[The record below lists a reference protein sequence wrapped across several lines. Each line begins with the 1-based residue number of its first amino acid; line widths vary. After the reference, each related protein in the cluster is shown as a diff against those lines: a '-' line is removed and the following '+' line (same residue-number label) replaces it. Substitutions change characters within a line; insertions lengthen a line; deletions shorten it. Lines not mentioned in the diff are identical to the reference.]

1 MMFEHY
7 FKSLFMNKVNII
19 IPFLIFVIT
28 FLFHKFII
36 YPVEAYVFLPENVE
50 HASYL
55 YLPHAVRIIA
65 YYVLGPIALI
75 PIFLSQCFTFIL
87 FNNGELFNT
96 VYLSTISTISIYFG
110 FISYELIKK
119 DNLFNINNTVDWK
132 KIIIIGSLVSVFNST
147 LSTLYLNLEKG
158 HNYFNETLNFT
169 YLIGDVLGLVFGMV
183 LFILSLKFYGRWRSN
198 FGIKN

>member
-1 MMFEHY
+1 
-7 FKSLFMNKVNII
+7 MNRVNII
-19 IPFLIFVIT
+19 IPFLIFVFT

-36 YPVEAYVFLPENVE
+36 NQVEIYIFTNEFVE
-50 HASYL
+50 HASL
-55 YLPHAVRIIA
+55 CYLPHAVRIIS

-119 DNLFNINNTVDWK
+119 DNLFDIINTVDWK
-132 KIIIIGSLVSVFNST
+132 KIIIIGILVSVFNST
-147 LSTLYLNLEKG
+147 LSTLYLNFKKD
-158 HNYFNETLNFT
+158 HDYFYEALNFT
-169 YLIGDVLGLVFGMV
+169 YLIGDVLGLVFGMI

>member
-1 MMFEHY
+1 MIKQY
-7 FKSLFMNKVNII
+7 FKNSLINKSSII

-28 FLFHKFII
+28 FLLHKFII
-36 YPVEAYVFLPENVE
+36 YPVEVYFFSEETVE

-96 VYLSTISTISIYFG
+96 VYLSTISTLSIYCG
-110 FISYELIKK
+110 FILYELIKK
-119 DNLFNINNTVDWK
+119 DNLFDIINTVDWK
-132 KIIIIGSLVSVFNST
+132 KIIIIGFLVSVFNST
-147 LSTLYLNLEKG
+147 LSTLYLNLKKG
-158 HNYFNETLNFT
+158 HDYFYETLNFT
-169 YLIGDVLGLVFGMV
+169 YLIGDVLGLVFGMI
-183 LFILSLKFYGRWRSN
+183 LFILSLKFYGHWRSN

>member
-1 MMFEHY
+1 MFEQY
-7 FKSLFMNKVNII
+7 FKVSLINKSTMV

-28 FLFHKFII
+28 FLLHKFII
-36 YPVEAYVFLPENVE
+36 YPVEVYCFSEETVE

-75 PIFLSQCFTFIL
+75 PIFLSQIFTFIL
-87 FNNGELFNT
+87 FNDGEFFNT

-119 DNLFNINNTVDWK
+119 DNLFNIKNTVDWK
-132 KIIIIGSLVSVFNST
+132 KIIIIGFLVSVFNST

-158 HNYFNETLNFT
+158 HNYFYETLNFT
-169 YLIGDVLGLVFGMV
+169 YLIGDVLGLVFGMI
-183 LFILSLKFYGRWRSN
+183 LFILGIKFYGRWRSN
-198 FGIKN
+198 FGNQN

>member
-7 FKSLFMNKVNII
+7 FKSLFMNKPNII
-19 IPFLIFVIT
+19 IPFLIFVIM

-36 YPVEAYVFLPENVE
+36 YPVEAYVFLQENVK
-50 HASYL
+50 HASYV

-65 YYVLGPIALI
+65 YFVLGPIALI

-158 HNYFNETLNFT
+158 HNYFYETLNFT

-183 LFILSLKFYGRWRSN
+183 LFILSLKFYSRWRSD

>member
-1 MMFEHY
+1 
-7 FKSLFMNKVNII
+7 MNITLKFIYDKTNIL
-19 IPFLIFVIT
+19 IPFFIFIIT
-28 FLFHKFII
+28 FLLHKFII
-36 YPVEAYVFLPENVE
+36 YPAEVYIFTEEVVE

-96 VYLSTISTISIYFG
+96 VYLSSISTISIYFG

-119 DNLFNINNTVDWK
+119 DNLFNIRNTVDWK
-132 KIIIIGSLVSVFNST
+132 KIITIGFLVSVYNST
-147 LSTLYLNLEKG
+147 LSTLYLNLQKG
-158 HNYFNETLNFT
+158 HNYFYETLNFT
-169 YLIGDVLGLVFGMV
+169 YLIGDVLGLVFGMI
-183 LFILSLKFYGRWRSN
+183 LFILTLKLYVRWRTH
-198 FGIKN
+198 FEIKN

>member
-1 MMFEHY
+1 M
-7 FKSLFMNKVNII
+7 KNVNII

-28 FLFHKFII
+28 FLLHKFII
-36 YPVEAYVFLPENVE
+36 YPAEVYVFTEEVVE

-65 YYVLGPIALI
+65 YYILGPIALI

-96 VYLSTISTISIYFG
+96 VYLSSISTLSIYFG
-110 FISYELIKK
+110 FTSYELIKK
-119 DNLFNINNTVDWK
+119 ENLFNIRNAVDWK
-132 KIIIIGSLVSVFNST
+132 KIIIIGFLVSIFNST

-158 HNYFNETLNFT
+158 HDYFYDTLNFT
-169 YLIGDVLGLVFGMV
+169 YLIGDVLGLVFGMI
-183 LFILSLKFYGRWRSN
+183 LFILTLKLYGRWRSN

>member
-1 MMFEHY
+1 MFEYY
-7 FKSLFMNKVNII
+7 FKNLFMIKTNIL
-19 IPFLIFVIT
+19 IPFFIFIIT
-28 FLFHKFII
+28 FLLHKFII
-36 YPVEAYVFLPENVE
+36 YPAEVYIFTEEVVE

-96 VYLSTISTISIYFG
+96 VYLFSISTLSIYFG

-158 HNYFNETLNFT
+158 HNYFYETLNFT